1 MKKIKIKENELRF
14 IVRNM
19 LREEANN
26 SKETPNV
33 PPGPKPPTVKKGIPD
48 KDAAEKSLMSF
59 KNAELETKINNTFEP
74 AEVLDFYFRGSTNGD
89 VGKVIVA
96 FRNALIGY
104 VNAHTSGDKI
114 KKSTV
119 NNNIINVL
127 EDIAS
132 AVGGSLSRVKL
143 KQDVIKR
150 ICQEIYSATEG
161 GITGFGTYTDNLA
174 SALGSKQFPSFKY
187 SLEALELERNYARI
201 AYGETFFGRSTK
213 KTTARAAGATV
224 GTLALSP
231 IAGAAAGDHLAG
243 EDSADEA
250 GLYDT
255 LMDEFGDGSE
265 KGNIRNYVLT
275 VLSGKHYFQFK
286 KGDSEVVDISLDNI
300 FEKFIQFAKEKVE
313 GKSSSKNDDGSITLD
328 IESDSDE
335 EEEESR
341 EEENKKD
348 SSGKD
353 QKETYSKIKG
363 EILRAVLPRSPK
375 TLPKFEELFDMKAF
389 QRSIVAGM
397 REDRRGFGNGQDFQI
412 EISFKNEEAR
422 IERNFSPVGTHR
434 VRIGGKMLRKAIK
447 SRKWRSNLKEV
458 FADALDDGLV
468 AKGTSFKDLKGL
480 RRFRLRIVVPAGFYE
495 LNESSVTRKKVFLQG
510 KDILKII
517 KTL

>member
-1 MKKIKIKENELRF
+1 MRKIKIKENTIRL
-14 IVRNM
+14 IVKQ
-19 LREEANN
+19 LLQEASGDEEAP
-26 SKETPNV
+26 SV
-33 PPGPKPPTVKKGIPD
+33 PPGPKPTVKKVIPD

-59 KNAELETKINNTFEP
+59 KTVELETNINNFYDP
-74 AEVLDFYFRGSTNGD
+74 AGVLDFYFRGVTNGN
-89 VGKVIVA
+89 VGQVIVG
-96 FRNALIGY
+96 FRNALIEY
-104 VNAHTSGDKI
+104 VNAHTPGDKI
-114 KKSTV
+114 KKSTG
-119 NNNIINVL
+119 NNIINVL

-161 GITGFGTYTDNLA
+161 GITGIGTYKENLA
-174 SALGSKQFPSFKY
+174 SALGSKKFPSFKY
-187 SLEALELERNYARI
+187 SLEALELEKNYARI

-213 KTTARAAGATV
+213 KMTARAAGATV
-224 GTLALSP
+224 GTLALHP
-231 IAGAAAGDHLAG
+231 GAGAAVGDHLAG
-243 EDSADEA
+243 EDGADDA

-286 KGDSEVVDISLDNI
+286 KGDAEVVDISLENI
-300 FEKFIQFAKEKVE
+300 FEKFIKFAKEKVE

-328 IESDSDE
+328 IESESEEDSE
-335 EEEESR
+335 EPK
-341 EEENKKD
+341 KKD
-348 SSGKD
+348 SSEKNKKERKS

-363 EILRAVLPRSPK
+363 EILRAVVPRSIEE
-375 TLPKFEELFDMKAF
+375 LPEFEELFDLKSF

-434 VRIGGKMLRKAIK
+434 VKIGGKMLRKAIK

-458 FADALDDGLV
+458 FADALDDALI
-468 AKGTSFKDLKGL
+468 AKGTAFKDLKGL
-480 RRFRLRIVVPAGFYE
+480 RRFRLRIIVPSGFYE
-495 LNESSVTRKKVFLQG
+495 LNESSNTRRKVFLKG
-510 KDILKII
+510 EDILKII